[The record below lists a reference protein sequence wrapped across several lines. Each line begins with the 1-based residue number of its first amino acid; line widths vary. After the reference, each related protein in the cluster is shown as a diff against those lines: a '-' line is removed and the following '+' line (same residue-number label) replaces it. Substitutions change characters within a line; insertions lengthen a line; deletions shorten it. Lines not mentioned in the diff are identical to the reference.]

1 MIGECGKTLFG
12 PRSQFIKLNGGDFV
26 AVEGASIKER
36 LILSDLRIPYKQ
48 VLKGRII
55 LKPGQKDYL
64 LNHLGLGDN
73 ATFLSIKATY
83 NQKSVIDDNNY
94 IQYFFHNDSFRVFSF
109 AQTITLT
116 GNVVE
121 RIPQLYLTNPNKN
134 YSVQLD
140 IMVAIVDDEYSYFD
154 NEITSSYSLTN
165 INFLDIETK
174 VVNKSIIILNHDY
187 IINLSEILS
196 IERIDR
202 ILIITTNKGKLFLE
216 FISKNDAMQGHS
228 IINWVSSGQDRIIQD
243 LENRLD
249 LTIPTIYFTNIVYLE
264 DTEFESPFNTTQG
277 NDFYS
282 EIELDNYYYSNI
294 TKEILISILIERV
307 EDNRDGIIEITPN
320 EIKLYNENNIEL
332 FEINELGIYKLYF
345 NFSDIAGNI
354 INSDENITITV
365 I

>member
-116 GNVVE
+116 GNAVE

-165 INFLDIETK
+165 INFLNIETK

-249 LTIPTIYFTNIVYLE
+249 LTIPTIYFTNIVNLE
-264 DTEFESPFNTTQG
+264 DTEYELPFNTTQG

-320 EIKLYNENNIEL
+320 EIKLYNENNIEV